1 MLVPQLLLVSA
12 FTALA
17 VAGCATNQHTPEP
30 ASSGPLVPSL
40 QVQTSGD
47 TVRFSLQVT
56 NASSTAIPLEFSS
69 GQSFDFAVVR
79 DGREVW
85 RWSADQMFTQALRNE
100 TIAPGATRSYTALW
114 NPPAGMRG
122 EFTASGMLTATNH
135 PIGQSAIFQLP

>member
-1 MLVPQLLLVSA
+1 MLVPQIFLISV

-17 VAGCATNQHTPEP
+17 LAGCAASQQTPEP

-40 QVQTSGD
+40 QVQTSGGS
-47 TVRFSLQVT
+47 VQFVLQVT
-56 NASSTAIPLEFSS
+56 NTSSAAVPLEFSS
-69 GQSFDFAVVR
+69 SQSFDFAVVR

-100 TIAPGATRSYTALW
+100 SIAPGATRTYTASW

-135 PIGQSAIFQLP
+135 PVGQRAIFQLP

>member
-1 MLVPQLLLVSA
+1 MLVPQLVLISM

-17 VAGCATNQHTPEP
+17 LAGCAANQPASEP

-40 QVQTSGD
+40 QVQTSGGS
-47 TVRFSLQVT
+47 VQFVLQVT
-56 NASSTAIPLEFSS
+56 NTSSAAVPLEFSS

-85 RWSADQMFTQALRNE
+85 RWSADQMFTQALRSE
-100 TIAPGATRSYTALW
+100 TIAPGATRTYTASW

-122 EFTASGMLTATNH
+122 EFTASGVLTATNH
-135 PIGQSAIFQLP
+135 PVGQRAIFQLP